1 MLSMLQGKRQNNNL
15 FEVRGIH
22 VFEGLGG
29 DTVVGQDGQV
39 VLSRH
44 LAQQVDQLFLHTRL
58 LQQSRAT
65 LQARDSETAPERAWP
80 SYGPGAVSHQLNYF
94 KSGLGT

>member
-1 MLSMLQGKRQNNNL
+1 MLQGKRQNKNL

-39 VLSRH
+39 VLSRQ

-58 LQQSRAT
+58 LQQSRA
-65 LQARDSETAPERAWP
+65 SETAPERAWP
-80 SYGPGAVSHQLNYF
+80 SYGLGAVSHQLN
-94 KSGLGT
+94 SLNQVVELEGIL